1 MENEQQSLLFT
12 NKGPLTTN
20 SLKEQAYKLIKDAIL
35 YRRLK
40 LNVVY
45 SQDDLCSELG
55 ISRTPVREA
64 LIELVS
70 DGLVTFVRR
79 RGFKVVELTRKEA
92 LDIIEMRSDIEKFGA
107 ELAAQRIT
115 DGQLK
120 RLEDKYNEMLN
131 AADSGDAM
139 LLYRLDYEFHLII
152 FEATGNNWL
161 LDAIKKL
168 RDNFLRIE
176 TQSAFSK
183 KADAKAVFG
192 EHYKILKA
200 LKKRNPQLA
209 RLAMQNHLEHTT
221 HRTTANFLIKE
232 QTDDSKEKIG

>member
-20 SLKEQAYKLIKDAIL
+20 SLKEQAYKLIKDAIV

-131 AADSGDAM
+131 AADSEM
-139 LLYRLDYEFHLII
+139 LCSCIGW
-152 FEATGNNWL
+152 TM
-161 LDAIKKL
+161 
-168 RDNFLRIE
+168 NFI
-176 TQSAFSK
+176 
-183 KADAKAVFG
+183 
-192 EHYKILKA
+192 
-200 LKKRNPQLA
+200 
-209 RLAMQNHLEHTT
+209 
-221 HRTTANFLIKE
+221 
-232 QTDDSKEKIG
+232 

>member
-1 MENEQQSLLFT
+1 MVQEQQNHLFT
-12 NKGPLTTN
+12 NSGPLQTS

-40 LNVVY
+40 LNIVY

-64 LIELVS
+64 LIELIS
-70 DGLVTFVRR
+70 DGLVVFVRR
-79 RGFKVVELTRKEA
+79 RGFKIVELTRKEA
-92 LDIIEMRSDIEKFGA
+92 LDIIEVRSDLEKFGA
-107 ELAAQRIT
+107 ELAAQRIS
-115 DGQLK
+115 DEQLE
-120 RLEDKYNEMLN
+120 RLEDKYNEMVKSLETS
-131 AADSGDAM
+131 DSM
-139 LLYRLDYEFHLII
+139 LMYKLDYDFHNII

-161 LDAIKKL
+161 LGAIKKL

-183 KADAKAVFG
+183 KTSAKAVFT

-200 LKKRNPQLA
+200 IQKRDPDLA
-209 RLAMQNHLEHTT
+209 RAAMQNHLEHTY
-221 HRTTANFLIKE
+221 HRTLANILEKE
-232 QTDDSKEKIG
+232 QKK